1 MPTARDSLDLAAAP
15 NGKLYAV
22 GGNYSLIVEEGGCGG
37 FCSVVEEY
45 DPATNTWSQKNP
57 PPWTR
62 SCTRR
67 RLSAW

>member
-1 MPTARDSLDLAAAP
+1 MLTARDSLELAAVP

-37 FCSVVEEY
+37 FRSVVEEY
-45 DPATNTWSQKNP
+45 DPATNTWSRKNLP
-57 PPWTR
+57 SWPR
-62 SCTRR
+62 SGTRR